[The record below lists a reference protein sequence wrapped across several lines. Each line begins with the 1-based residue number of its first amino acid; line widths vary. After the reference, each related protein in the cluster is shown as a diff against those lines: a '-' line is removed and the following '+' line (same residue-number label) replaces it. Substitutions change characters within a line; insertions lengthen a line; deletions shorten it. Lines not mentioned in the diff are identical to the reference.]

1 MSVLYIAASII
12 IILGLKFLSPVLI
25 YLILSLFLTVLIY
38 PIIEFF
44 EKRGFHIL
52 IVYSIVAVMVVLI
65 FGGMFLVMTS
75 SLKEFLNNAA
85 FYQEK
90 LGRMFSDVNNYL
102 NTYGIKF
109 DIASINIIP
118 IIKSFLAKAGGIVS
132 GFLVVFIGVSFMIF
146 ETKNFGKKLVY
157 ISKNKETFKLFFKNT
172 QKYFIIKTFTSAL
185 TGVLIALILIVF
197 KVPYAFL
204 FGIMAFVF
212 NFIPVIGSIIAA
224 IPAVLIALITY
235 DIKIALYVT
244 IGYLIVNNLVSNVIE
259 PKIMGDGLDLS
270 PAVVFFSLLFWG
282 WVFGIV
288 GMFLAAPLTMTL
300 KLALL
305 SSEKTK
311 WLGILLSNKIRR
323 IDG

>member
-52 IVYSIVAVMVVLI
+52 IAYSIVAVMVVLI

>member
-52 IVYSIVAVMVVLI
+52 IAYSIVAVMVVLI

-90 LGRMFSDVNNYL
+90 LGRMFSDVNSYL
-102 NTYGIKF
+102 NAYGIKF